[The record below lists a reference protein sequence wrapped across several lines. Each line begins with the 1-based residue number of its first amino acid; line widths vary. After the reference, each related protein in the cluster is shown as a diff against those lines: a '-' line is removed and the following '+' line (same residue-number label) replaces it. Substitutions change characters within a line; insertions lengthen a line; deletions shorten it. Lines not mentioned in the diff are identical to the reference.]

1 MAATYCD
8 SSALVKRYVAE
19 VGSAWVRRMV
29 ARPVHQ
35 VLYTAALTEVEVRS
49 ALQRLVRE
57 GRLDTVQAQRL
68 SQRVTQHFTQRY
80 QVIRITR
87 TVVTQAGR
95 VLERHALRA
104 YDAVQLA
111 CALTVRHLLHQHE
124 LAPPLFVAADDVL
137 LAAATAEGFAVENPL
152 QHP

>member
-1 MAATYCD
+1 MAVTYCD
-8 SSALVKRYVAE
+8 ASALVKRYVVE
-19 VGSAWVRRMV
+19 VGSPWVRRMV

-57 GRLDTVQAQRL
+57 GRLDTAQAQRL
-68 SQRVTQHFTQRY
+68 TQRVAQHFTRRY
-80 QVIRITR
+80 QLIRITR
-87 TVVTQAGR
+87 TVVAQAGR
-95 VLERHALRA
+95 LVESHPLRA

-111 CALTVRHLLHQHE
+111 CALTVRRLMHQRGVP
-124 LAPPLFVAADDVL
+124 PPLFVAADTTL
-137 LAAATAEGFAVENPL
+137 LAAARAEGFLVDNPL